1 MLTIE
6 KIDTTKKD
14 QVRRFTRLPFRL
26 YNGHPQWVPPLLV
39 DSETQLNRKKHPFF
53 EHSEVDF
60 FLAVADGRDAGRLA
74 VMENR
79 RFNDYHGV
87 RKAQFYFFECEDELE
102 ISNRLFE
109 RAFEWAHA
117 RSLDTIVGPKGM
129 SPFDG
134 YGLLVEGFE
143 HRQMMNMMN
152 YNYPYYPTLVEAA
165 GFEKEV
171 DFVSCYL
178 DIDTFRMPERIHKI
192 SERVQARGVINVLR
206 LKSKKE
212 LRRWAAP
219 VGKAYNQAFVNN
231 WEYYPLTD
239 REIQFV
245 VDTLLQVLDPR
256 LAKVITHENDVIGF
270 VLGFPDISAAMQR
283 IKGRLLP
290 FGLIDLLREMRR
302 TNCVSLNGAGILPEF
317 QGRGGNALLYS
328 EMEKTIS
335 ESGFVHAELTQ
346 VAETAVNMRKD
357 LQNVNAKEY
366 KNHRVYRR
374 TI

>member
-26 YNGHPQWVPPLLV
+26 YHGHPQWVPPLLV

-53 EHSEVDF
+53 EHSQVDF
-60 FLAVADGRDAGRLA
+60 YLAVADGRDAGRLA
-74 VMENR
+74 VIENR
-79 RFNDYHGV
+79 PFNDYHGV
-87 RKAQFYFFECEDELE
+87 RKAQFYFFDCEEDQE
-102 ISNRLFE
+102 ISGRLFE

-117 RSLDTIVGPKGM
+117 RGLDTIVGPKGI

-152 YNYPYYPTLVEAA
+152 YNYAYYPRLVEAA

-171 DFVSCYL
+171 DFVSCY
-178 DIDTFRMPERIHKI
+178 IYAPTFRMPERIHKI
-192 SERVQARGVINVLR
+192 SERVQARGAMRVLK
-206 LKSKKE
+206 LKTKAD
-212 LRRWAAP
+212 LRRWAKP
-219 VGKAYNQAFVNN
+219 IGKAYNQAFVNN
-231 WEYYPLTD
+231 WEYYPLSD

-245 VDTLLQVLDPR
+245 VDTLLQVVDPR
-256 LAKVITHENDVIGF
+256 LAKIITHEDDVIGF

-290 FGLIDLLREMRR
+290 FGLVDLLREMRR
-302 TNCVSLNGAGILPEF
+302 TDWVSLNGAGILPEF

-328 EMEKTIS
+328 EMENTMRQYT
-335 ESGFVHAELTQ
+335 FQHAELTQ

-357 LQNVNAKEY
+357 LQNVNSNEY

-374 TI
+374 VI